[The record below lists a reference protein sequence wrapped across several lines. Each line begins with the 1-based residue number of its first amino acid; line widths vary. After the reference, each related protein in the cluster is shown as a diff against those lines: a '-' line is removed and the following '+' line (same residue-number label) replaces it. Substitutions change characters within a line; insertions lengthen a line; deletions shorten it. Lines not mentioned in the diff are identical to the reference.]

1 MACRREGTDVS
12 PSDRE
17 LARHWREWANDTG
30 REVVRCADLR
40 AQGLGDT
47 DMRTLL
53 WFAFMA
59 GWYARRTADV
69 HMAFEVA
76 DTDKAKVRQAVHT
89 AIAVLREVA

>member
-1 MACRREGTDVS
+1 MSETAT
-12 PSDRE
+12 DRE

-30 REVVRCADLR
+30 REVVRCAELR

-76 DTDKAKVRQAVHT
+76 DTDKDKVRQAVRT
-89 AIAVLREVA
+89 AINVLREVA

>member
-1 MACRREGTDVS
+1 MSETAT
-12 PSDRE
+12 DRE

-30 REVVRCADLR
+30 REVVRCAELR

-59 GWYARRTADV
+59 GWYARRTAEV
-69 HMAFEVA
+69 PMAFEVA

>member
-1 MACRREGTDVS
+1 MSMDT
-12 PSDRE
+12 SDRE
-17 LARHWREWANDTG
+17 LARHWREWADDTG
-30 REVVRCADLR
+30 REVVRCAELR

-53 WFAFMA
+53 SFAFMA
-59 GWYARRTADV
+59 GWHARRIADV
-69 HMAFEVA
+69 HMAFGVA